1 MKTLLIK
8 RHYWKKKRQVTAW
21 KKIFTTQP
29 KGQRLMALIRFKDLY
44 QINEER
50 TDISRER
57 DDSQKVK
64 YKGPVI

>member
-1 MKTLLIK
+1 M
-8 RHYWKKKRQVTAW
+8 TAW